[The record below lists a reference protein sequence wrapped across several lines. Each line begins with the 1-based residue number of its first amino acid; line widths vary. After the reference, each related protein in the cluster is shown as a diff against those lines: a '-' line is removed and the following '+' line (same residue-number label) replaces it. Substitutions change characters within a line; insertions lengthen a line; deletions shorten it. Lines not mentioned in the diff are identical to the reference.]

1 MTKNVSR
8 YEGFIAEIGQIL
20 AEYTLQLDTQL
31 DDHKLALE
39 QAALEEEQRRQE
51 EEAEAQRQQEEQKLL
66 AQQSEQQR
74 KEQAEQQAAA
84 QKRKTIMSYAVKIA
98 AALAV
103 LAVLVLLVLFQLR
116 RLRAQREEERL
127 DQEEERRYQ
136 AQRRRYD
143 PDAYGAEEPQDYDG
157 GMDGD
162 AGRSARY
169 SRQAYDA
176 PDDGQY
182 EDNDR
187 YEDTYEAPKRRNQRQ
202 AGRSRSTERRGR
214 GGGYT
219 PKH

>member
-1 MTKNVSR
+1 
-8 YEGFIAEIGQIL
+8 
-20 AEYTLQLDTQL
+20 
-31 DDHKLALE
+31 
-39 QAALEEEQRRQE
+39 
-51 EEAEAQRQQEEQKLL
+51 
-66 AQQSEQQR
+66 
-74 KEQAEQQAAA
+74 
-84 QKRKTIMSYAVKIA
+84 MSYAVKIA

-157 GMDGD
+157 SGMDGD
-162 AGRSARY
+162 AGRSARC